1 MISAPLFG
9 SRFIRLNTQLNVAV
23 DPASFTLAGL
33 GQPVGAAVSDN
44 RISRRIGYWTG
55 TGLSE
60 HLPPK
65 KGKST
70 EPQTAPSLVELM
82 AVLENDPASE
92 AAREAATSILL
103 NTPDGPDV
111 ETAAGVILREHVQS
125 PDLANLCNEMERLR
139 HRCAKKLLETVLEKN
154 PNQDV
159 QLAACFTLAT
169 LLKDEAQYGKNKKAT
184 ADAEKLFERVVMEFA
199 GVRPSGPNL
208 ARKAKTELSELRRLS
223 VGKPAPDFDA
233 EDLDGQ
239 EIKLSDYRGKV
250 VVVAFWYSSTVDSLD
265 EHQKLFEPLHEKPFA
280 YISINCDNDLA
291 KAKATIEK
299 HQIAWPTIWDG
310 RSGPIAGE
318 WNINLWTSVFVLDR
332 HGVIRYRQL
341 RGKELVTAIETLLR
355 EGS

>member
-1 MISAPLFG
+1 M
-9 SRFIRLNTQLNVAV
+9 
-23 DPASFTLAGL
+23 
-33 GQPVGAAVSDN
+33 
-44 RISRRIGYWTG
+44 
-55 TGLSE
+55 
-60 HLPPK
+60 
-65 KGKST
+65 
-70 EPQTAPSLVELM
+70 
-82 AVLENDPASE
+82 
-92 AAREAATSILL
+92 
-103 NTPDGPDV
+103 

-159 QLAACFTLAT
+159 QVAACFTLAT

-310 RSGPIAGE
+310 RSGPIAA
-318 WNINLWTSVFVLDR
+318 TS
-332 HGVIRYRQL
+332 
-341 RGKELVTAIETLLR
+341 RGCARKWRFHDSQGPHTADQTRVKVTLP
-355 EGS
+355 